1 MDKISATRWRIPYNA
16 GYASGVNVTLAQT
29 ATFASLWKHW
39 RLNDDDLRALE
50 NQLLQ
55 NPTAGSVMR
64 NTGGVR
70 KVRFAPP
77 SRGSGKSGAYR
88 VCYFYFPLHEAIY
101 FVLIF
106 PKNEQPN
113 LTAAQQKAC
122 RELAREINRSLDAR
136 WRAKGRTS

>member
-1 MDKISATRWRIPYNA
+1 VKL
-16 GYASGVNVTLAQT
+16 TLAQT

-39 RLNDDDLRALE
+39 RLDDNDLRALE
-50 NQLLQ
+50 HQIME
-55 NPTAGSVMR
+55 NPLAGKIMR

-70 KVRFAPP
+70 KMRFAPP

-88 VCYFYFPLHEAIY
+88 VCYFYFPARQVIY

-113 LTAAQQKAC
+113 LSADQEKTC
-122 RELAREINRSLDAR
+122 RTLSREIKQAMEH
-136 WRAKGRTS
+136 